1 LLSFDDS
8 GSGEPILWIH
18 GFPHSS
24 AIFEPQTS
32 IPRVRHIRI
41 DLPGFGRSAPPA
53 GNITMAD
60 YSAAALDVLR
70 HLGIS
75 RTIVAGISMGG
86 YITMQIL
93 RDAPGRVSG
102 IILIDTREKADS
114 DQAREDR
121 YKTIAEID
129 RRGPQPILDSML
141 PKMVI
146 NEARREPFRQVMKDA
161 TAAGMIAAQRA
172 MALRPDSTATLRSVR
187 IPTLVVCGDSDPI
200 TPPGDA
206 RRLASLILGAQIEI
220 IAHAA
225 HASNFDQPEGFN
237 RAVTEFLGTRFGSN

>member
-1 LLSFDDS
+1 
-8 GSGEPILWIH
+8 
-18 GFPHSS
+18 
-24 AIFEPQTS
+24 
-32 IPRVRHIRI
+32 
-41 DLPGFGRSAPPA
+41 
-53 GNITMAD
+53 MAD
-60 YSAAALDVLR
+60 YSAAVLDVLR

-93 RDAPGRVSG
+93 RDAPGRVNG
-102 IILIDTREKADS
+102 IILIDTRERADS
-114 DQAREDR
+114 DPAREDR

-129 RRGPQPILDSML
+129 RHGPQPILDSML

-172 MALRPDSTATLRSVR
+172 MALRPDSTATLRRVR
-187 IPTLVVCGDSDPI
+187 IPTLVICGDSDPI

-206 RRLASLILGAQIEI
+206 RRLASLTPGAQLEI
-220 IAHAA
+220 IDHAA
-225 HASNFDQPEGFN
+225 HASNFDQPEAFN
-237 RAVTEFLGTRFGSN
+237 RVVTVFLGTRFGSN